1 MRKTRFVS
9 FRRLTALLMPGI
21 LILWARGAK
30 PLRHFTQI
38 APRAGGPWPACSSAP
53 AGHAELLVEHRGRP
67 ERQGKKEDLQSPLP
81 FRSPSMRGVNQR
93 AAVRIALGPQSD
105 SKSDSQLQPRES
117 ATYSHL
123 IGNNVTR
130 LLIDSRKL

>member
-1 MRKTRFVS
+1 M
-9 FRRLTALLMPGI
+9 FRTDAF
-21 LILWARGAK
+21 ARAQK
-30 PLRHFTQI
+30 
-38 APRAGGPWPACSSAP
+38 
-53 AGHAELLVEHRGRP
+53 
-67 ERQGKKEDLQSPLP
+67 ERV
-81 FRSPSMRGVNQR
+81 GVNQR
-93 AAVRIALGPQSD
+93 AVVRIALGPQSD